1 MMAKERRQSNKQI
14 TVETLND
21 KLEEVIN
28 ERIKL
33 AASVE
38 EVHAAVNFDGGLVY
52 KCDLDDFHKRNE
64 DQHKVLL
71 DKLEKLAP
79 LEDLI
84 VSLEEMVET
93 QRTLQRGSK
102 MVMGFLAFLGAILG
116 VGLMLYK
123 VFTGR

>member
-1 MMAKERRQSNKQI
+1 MMTKERRQTNRQI

-21 KLEEVIN
+21 KLEEAIA

-33 AASVE
+33 ADSVE

-71 DKLEKLAP
+71 DKLEKLSP

-93 QRTLQRGSK
+93 QKTLQRGSR
-102 MVMGFLAFLGAILG
+102 MVMGFLAFLGSILG
-116 VGLMLYK
+116 VGLMMYK

>member
-102 MVMGFLAFLGAILG
+102 MVMGFLAFLGSILG
-116 VGLMLYK
+116 VGLMMYK